1 MARKEISANSL
12 VSSLDHLEIPASRG
26 ASGTNRRTLFLDGVV
41 RTAPIDGQRLA
52 VELDWR
58 LSDADGKVVG
68 EHRATAEVRRSQWGV
83 AGKQPYATLAERSV
97 TGIAALVHDPT
108 TQPTSASREPE
119 TRPFYVWPVAGAPGN
134 GGRAL
139 SQAMGVALRAAKL
152 PTTPE
157 MYDDALVIAGSV
169 RLMPPEKGRQQV
181 EILWTVLDSSGREVA
196 KVSQSNA
203 VQEGTLDGDWG
214 ELAQIIADAAVPS
227 VVDLVRRLPARAEA
241 PSTPNGG

>member
-1 MARKEISANSL
+1 
-12 VSSLDHLEIPASRG
+12 
-26 ASGTNRRTLFLDGVV
+26 
-41 RTAPIDGQRLA
+41 
-52 VELDWR
+52 
-58 LSDADGKVVG
+58 
-68 EHRATAEVRRSQWGV
+68 
-83 AGKQPYATLAERSV
+83 
-97 TGIAALVHDPT
+97 
-108 TQPTSASREPE
+108 
-119 TRPFYVWPVAGAPGN
+119 
-134 GGRAL
+134 
-139 SQAMGVALRAAKL
+139 
-152 PTTPE
+152 